1 MMKKV
6 FKDYAEINSEIM
18 KGFTLVNVKIGI
30 NAEETG
36 MHMELERNINNIT
49 IGMDIIYNP
58 DHEEN
63 ETDLMI
69 SKEYIKRVSDI

>member
-1 MMKKV
+1 MKKV
-6 FKDYAEINSEIM
+6 FKDYVEINSEIM

>member
-36 MHMELERNINNIT
+36 MHMELERNINNIA

>member
-1 MMKKV
+1 
-6 FKDYAEINSEIM
+6 
-18 KGFTLVNVKIGI
+18 
-30 NAEETG
+30 
-36 MHMELERNINNIT
+36 MELERNINNIT